1 MNIQTYEDAMELGG
15 IETKPEA
22 EVHEAAICDSNVV
35 HLERV
40 LAARKA
46 AFDPEILDRLGEL
59 YKVFAD
65 ATRLRIIGALAVGEL
80 CVCDIGA
87 VLGLSQSAV
96 SHQLAVLRSSRLVA
110 YRREGKT
117 VFYRLA
123 DDHVVTLLRMG
134 LEHAAERAA
143 ERAAPQAAPQAAR

>member
-1 MNIQTYEDAMELGG
+1 MNNQAYEDDMELDHTEVRP
-15 IETKPEA
+15 ETEA
-22 EVHEAAICDSNVV
+22 HEAAICDGNVV

-87 VLGLSQSAV
+87 VLGISQSAV

-123 DDHVVTLLRMG
+123 DDHVVTLLKMG
-134 LEHAAERAA
+134 LEHATERSAERAA
-143 ERAAPQAAPQAAR
+143 ERAER

>member
-1 MNIQTYEDAMELGG
+1 M
-15 IETKPEA
+15 KPEKT
-22 EVHEAAICDSNVV
+22 EAKLEMGAHDAALCDSSVV

-40 LAARKA
+40 IQARKA
-46 AFDPEILDRLGEL
+46 ALEPELLDRLGEL

-65 ATRLRIIGALAVGEL
+65 ATRLRIMGALAVGEL

-87 VLGLSQSAV
+87 VLGYSQSAV
-96 SHQLAVLRSSRLVA
+96 SHQLAVLRSSHLVA

-117 VFYRLA
+117 VYYRLA
-123 DDHVVTLLRMG
+123 DDHVVTLLAMG

-143 ERAAPQAAPQAAR
+143 ERAER